1 MKSYEIFLKTIIDV
15 KNFVN
20 AINDFEFDV
29 DLVSGRYVVDAKSIM
44 GIFSLDLSRPITL
57 RVFADDMSEQESA
70 RFEAAIGDFLFKG

>member
-1 MKSYEIFLKTIIDV
+1 MKSYEIFLRTIIDV

-20 AINDFEFDV
+20 AINDFDFDL

-57 RVFADDMSEQESA
+57 RVFSDDVGELEEVISA
-70 RFEAAIGDFLFKG
+70 FMFKG

>member
-20 AINDFEFDV
+20 AINGFDFDA

-57 RVFADDMSEQESA
+57 RVFSDDVSELEKVIS
-70 RFEAAIGDFLFKG
+70 DFMIKA

>member
-1 MKSYEIFLKTIIDV
+1 MKSYEIYLRTIIDV

-20 AINDFEFDV
+20 AINDFDFDL

-57 RVFADDMSEQESA
+57 RVFSDDVEKLE
-70 RFEAAIGDFLFKG
+70 EAIGDFMFKG